1 MMAKKNYVM
10 PEIADEEVRRVAAEL
25 ITFVEGLV
33 CEANARQEE
42 IQALEVELA
51 QLREARKRDG
61 RSPT

>member
-25 ITFVEGLV
+25 VTFVEGLV